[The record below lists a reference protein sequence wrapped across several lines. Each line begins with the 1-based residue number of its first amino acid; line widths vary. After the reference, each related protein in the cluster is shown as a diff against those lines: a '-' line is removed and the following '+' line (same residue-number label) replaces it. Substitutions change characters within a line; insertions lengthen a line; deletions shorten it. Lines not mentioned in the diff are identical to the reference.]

1 MKKISCLLLLLTAL
15 ITVMLTGCSGSSSYG
30 SLKQ

>member
-1 MKKISCLLLLLTAL
+1 MKKISCLLLTAL

-30 SLKQ
+30 SLNNN

>member
-1 MKKISCLLLLLTAL
+1 MKKISCLLLTAL
-15 ITVMLTGCSGSSSYG
+15 ITAVLTGCSGSSSYG